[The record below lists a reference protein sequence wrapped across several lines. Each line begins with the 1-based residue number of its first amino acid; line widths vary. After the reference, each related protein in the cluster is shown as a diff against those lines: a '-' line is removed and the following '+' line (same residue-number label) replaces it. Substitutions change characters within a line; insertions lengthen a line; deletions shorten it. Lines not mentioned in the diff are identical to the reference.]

1 MPSQIPHTLR
11 EYLQQKDKNLAGI
24 ANNLW
29 RISRPIHERQNCPD
43 SNENSLVHVQA
54 VEDNIWRLLQT
65 TTLLNKANNL
75 GDFMPFELFLL
86 SGAACCHDF
95 DKALKSDLPGRFE
108 HGRGSGDFVEKN
120 MNILGLTRPQANAIS
135 SVIRIHNLNPDEF
148 QEELSLLDTNHASP
162 VGSYNLKRLAVLLK
176 AADIL
181 HCDNSRIPGLGI
193 DPDNLEGLDRKKHLC
208 RYCTDGWIPDG
219 TRIFIQASP
228 RTEEEIKAVSECL
241 GYMKN
246 SEWPAVS
253 GGLERYN
260 FPYQLEM
267 EQDVTM
273 QGGGLKQDEKELLNR
288 YLKDVIAATYR
299 IDIQGIYSMSGA
311 GHKSIY
317 FPIEQHYT
325 PLKTMSNPARLEEV
339 VGIIR
344 EDVRSAERVPL
355 TDLLSSYRRL
365 LIIGEPGGG
374 KTTFL
379 RLIACVLAK
388 DALEQGEPARK
399 LHLGLSLDEPVP
411 IPILIRLS
419 ALAGTLKK
427 GCPAVNGAGAWR
439 VLLQTMEE
447 LFGKENS
454 LLLKKLLDK
463 GGCTVLLDGLDE
475 EPDQNIRKQM
485 VDVTN
490 AVLHHWEDNLFV
502 LSSRPFGYHAVAALK
517 KMATAHIDSFGRE
530 EILEFLNQ
538 WANALFPDEEKRN
551 REAYLPELESA
562 VLNMPKIRR
571 MAKNPV
577 MLTCLCVVHWNER
590 KLPEGKADLLS
601 AVLRWLLN
609 AKEEKRRQRGYSS
622 TFAEECFKAL
632 ACAMTS
638 HKDGKQVRADLT
650 WAAEQ
655 LAVPFLD
662 ELGVQHN
669 RLRKKGILFLEAEML
684 DSGVVEQAGSG
695 DIKFWHYTFQ
705 EHYAARVLAE
715 LSDADGPD
723 GWWHAV
729 KPHLDDHQWD
739 EVLDHFAGCLAWTGR
754 RRLNLLVE
762 RVLSEADGSLA
773 FLARAVGV
781 LGRIL
786 RILNVYDYQP
796 PKRLGWE
803 DARAQVMDIFT
814 LDGAS
819 RVPFEQRI
827 AAAEALGQAGD
838 LRIDPLA
845 PEMLPVPGMEGLLLG
860 RYPVTVAE
868 YYCFIENNGYRDSQY
883 WEEDWWSIKEG
894 IGWAEPQDW
903 DEQIEHQNRP
913 VTGIS
918 WYEAAA
924 YCNWLTARTNL
935 FYRLPRE
942 KEWTKAAT
950 NPNGKYPWGDDK
962 PNLELLNFDENVGVP
977 TPVGIY
983 PAGAAPGGHLD
994 MAGNVWEWNWDLYRE
1009 GDPIHDMRGGC
1020 WGDGAPGC
1028 RSALRRYIIPVSRRD
1043 IFGFRLSRPVSL
1055 GS

>member
-1 MPSQIPHTLR
+1 MPSQLAHTLR
-11 EYLQQKDKNLAGI
+11 EYLQQNDQNLAEI

-29 RISRPIHERQNCPD
+29 RISRPIHERQNHPD
-43 SNENSLVHVQA
+43 SNENGIVHVLA
-54 VEDNIWRLLQT
+54 VEDNIWRFLQT

-86 SGAACCHDF
+86 SCAACCHDF
-95 DKALKSDLPGRFE
+95 DKGLKSALPEGFK
-108 HGRGSGDFVEKN
+108 HGEGSGDFVKKN
-120 MNILGLTRPQANAIS
+120 MNMFGLTRPQANAIS
-135 SVIRIHNLNPDEF
+135 SVISIHNLNPDEF
-148 QEELSLLDTNHASP
+148 QEELKKLKTNQASP
-162 VGSYNLKRLAVLLK
+162 VGPYNLQRLALLLK

-181 HCDNSRIPGLGI
+181 HCDNSRIPSLGI
-193 DPDNLEGLDRKKHLC
+193 EPDKLKGLDRKKHLC
-208 RYCTDGWIPDG
+208 RDCTDGWIPDG
-219 TRIFIQASP
+219 TRIVIQASP
-228 RTEEEIKAVSECL
+228 RTKEEIEAVSESL
-241 GYMKN
+241 GYMMN

-253 GGLERYN
+253 DGLERYN

-267 EQDVTM
+267 KQDVTI
-273 QGGGLKQDEKELLNR
+273 QDEKELLNR

-325 PLKTMSNPARLEEV
+325 PLKTMSDRERLEES
-339 VGIIR
+339 VGMIR

-388 DALEQGEPARK
+388 DALKQGEPVRK

-419 ALAGTLKK
+419 ALAVTLKK

-439 VLLQTMEE
+439 VFLQTMEE

-454 LLLKKLLDK
+454 SLLKKLLDK
-463 GGCTVLLDGLDE
+463 GGCIVLLDGLDE
-475 EPDQNIRKQM
+475 EPDQNIRQQM

-490 AVLHHWEDNLFV
+490 AVIHHWEDNLFV
-502 LSSRPFGYHAVAALK
+502 LSSRQFGYHAVAALEE
-517 KMATAHIDSFGRE
+517 MATAHIDSFGRD
-530 EILEFLNQ
+530 EIQKFLNQ
-538 WANALFPDEEKRN
+538 WANALFPDEEERDSK
-551 REAYLPELESA
+551 AYLPELESA
-562 VLNMPKIRR
+562 VLNMPRIRR

-590 KLPEGKADLLS
+590 KLPEGKADLLA

-609 AKEEKRRQRGYSS
+609 AKEEKRRTQRGYSI

-632 ACAMTS
+632 AWAMTS

-662 ELGVQHN
+662 ELGVQHDC
-669 RLRKKGILFLEAEML
+669 LRKKGILFLEAEML
-684 DSGVVEQAGSG
+684 DSGIIEQAGSG

-729 KPHLDDHQWD
+729 KPHLDDRQWD

-754 RRLNLLVE
+754 RQLNLLVD
-762 RVLSEADGSLA
+762 RVLGTADGSLA
-773 FLARAVGV
+773 SLASAVGV
-781 LGRIL
+781 LDRIL
-786 RILNVYDYQP
+786 RILTVYDYQP
-796 PKRLGWE
+796 PARLGWQE
-803 DARAQVMDIFT
+803 ARDRVMDIFT

-819 RVPFEQRI
+819 RVPVEQRI

-838 LRIDPLA
+838 PRIDPLA
-845 PEMLPVPGMEGLLLG
+845 PEMLPVPGMEGVLLG

-868 YYCFIENNGYRDSQY
+868 YHCFIENNGYRGPQY
-883 WEEDWWSIKEG
+883 WEEEWWNTKENE
-894 IGWAEPQDW
+894 GWTVPEYW

-913 VTGIS
+913 VTGVS
-918 WYEAAA
+918 WYEAGA

-935 FYRLPRE
+935 SYYLPRE
-942 KEWTKAAT
+942 EEWTKAAT
-950 NPNGKYPWGDDK
+950 NPNGEYPWGDDE
-962 PNLELLNFDENVGVP
+962 PNPELLNFVKNVGVL

-983 PAGAAPGGHLD
+983 PAGVALGGHLD
-994 MAGNVWEWNWDLYRE
+994 MAGNVLEWNFYKEGGSGWVVRSGGWD
-1009 GDPIHDMRGGC
+1009 DGGR
-1020 WGDGAPGC
+1020 GC
-1028 RSALRRYIIPVSRRD
+1028 RSAGRLPDSPVYRNYLL
-1043 IFGFRLSRPVSL
+1043 GFRLSRSVSL
-1055 GS
+1055 GP